1 MFMKFKEPVAKLK
14 TCRHGM
20 DWNGLLGGFCL
31 PIAIAMGE
39 KANDIDRPSPCHECG

>member
-1 MFMKFKEPVAKLK
+1 
-14 TCRHGM
+14 M

-39 KANDIDRPSPCHECG
+39 KANEIDRPSPWHECG